1 MSKAKLI
8 WVGPGV
14 LNPAERGKDK
24 KPLMPGDSI
33 PDGFV
38 TRERV
43 EGLKK
48 KGRIAS
54 ESAYAKSQAAAG
66 IKPGED
72 AGKLKELTKVETPGK
87 RKVHVVTEFLGISPK
102 ELVKTMVFM
111 ADEKPVA
118 VILRG
123 DHEVQ
128 TVKLANALGIND
140 DNLRL
145 ADDKEVFDA
154 TGVPSGYLGPIG
166 IKIPVL
172 ADLEI
177 TRMHNFAIG
186 ANEKNYHFTFYSPI
200 VTKQEWSSRFNYLMK
215 LGEILNLYIPNM
227 DSTSVPVRGIG
238 MRSYLSSFQLF
249 ECVPESIADIVDV
262 F

>member
-72 AGKLKELTKVETPGK
+72 AGKLKELTK
-87 RKVHVVTEFLGISPK
+87 
-102 ELVKTMVFM
+102 
-111 ADEKPVA
+111 
-118 VILRG
+118 
-123 DHEVQ
+123 
-128 TVKLANALGIND
+128 
-140 DNLRL
+140 
-145 ADDKEVFDA
+145 
-154 TGVPSGYLGPIG
+154 
-166 IKIPVL
+166 
-172 ADLEI
+172 
-177 TRMHNFAIG
+177 
-186 ANEKNYHFTFYSPI
+186 ANEEL
-200 VTKQEWSSRFNYLMK
+200 TKANEELTKANEELTEKVKS
-215 LGEILNLYIPNM
+215 
-227 DSTSVPVRGIG
+227 
-238 MRSYLSSFQLF
+238 
-249 ECVPESIADIVDV
+249 
-262 F
+262 